1 MKNVVTSLGGL
12 LAKNKDLKHEL
23 LHFMSSLSSNNVFT
37 LHLTQ
42 TSNVSTFHVPLD
54 NELHWSHSTLA
65 WFNFKAKW
73 IIIMRVAKKI
83 PPLAMTL
90 AKKQWRNIHAF
101 SEGQTLIIMPCYS
114 SYLLWSVQS
123 VIVNAIIGRS
133 RLQAKCEETDGIF
146 KRCFINMSRFPLSKN
161 SIPMHMLVLL
171 KYLYAMWRKTCD
183 HLPFSSWESLGS
195 ILEPFWSHF
204 GPILV
209 SFRSDVATMLVT
221 FPCWRLF
228 RQGPSI
234 QHPRPGGMREAI
246 E

>member
-1 MKNVVTSLGGL
+1 MNCYISCL
-12 LAKNKDLKHEL
+12 LFPPIMC
-23 LHFMSSLSSNNVFT
+23 LHYIWHKLPTFL
-37 LHLTQ
+37 
-42 TSNVSTFHVPLD
+42 TFHVPLD
-54 NELHWSHSTLA
+54 NELQWSSNSTLA

-73 IIIMRVAKKI
+73 IIIMIVAKKI

-161 SIPMHMLVLL
+161 SIPMHMLVKLL

-183 HLPFSSWESLGS
+183 HLPFIIVKTMWS
-195 ILEPFWSHF
+195 IKWHFARFWGRRKRFCGHF
-204 GPILV
+204 KVDFFMIL
-209 SFRSDVATMLVT
+209 
-221 FPCWRLF
+221 P
-228 RQGPSI
+228 
-234 QHPRPGGMREAI
+234 
-246 E
+246 